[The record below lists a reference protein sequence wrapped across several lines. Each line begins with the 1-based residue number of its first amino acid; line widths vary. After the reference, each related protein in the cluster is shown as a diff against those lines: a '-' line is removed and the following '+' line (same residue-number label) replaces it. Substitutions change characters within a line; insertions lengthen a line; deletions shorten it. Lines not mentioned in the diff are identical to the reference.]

1 MINILVISTELLT
14 ISFSHIQLFNG
25 FIEFHMKGIQKR
37 QFFYNICKVRTGLFV
52 FNIYTFMELLEHT
65 HSVIQLKIFE
75 EFVN

>member
-37 QFFYNICKVRTGLFV
+37 QFFYNIRKVRTGLFV